1 MYILKTEQSF
11 DSAHFLAGY
20 NGKCG
25 NLHGHR
31 WRVIVEVMAQ
41 ELETDR
47 QLRGMHVDFAT
58 LKEDLK
64 LETEALDHALVVE
77 TGTLKEKTL
86 EALAEENFKLIM
98 VDFRPTAENFSRY
111 FYERMKEKGY
121 QVKCATVYETP
132 KNSASYTE

>member
-20 NGKCG
+20 DGKCG

-31 WRVIVEVMAQ
+31 WRVIVEVQAS

-64 LETEALDHALVVE
+64 LETEELDHALIVE
-77 TGTLKEKTL
+77 EGTLK
-86 EALAEENFKLIM
+86 
-98 VDFRPTAENFSRY
+98 
-111 FYERMKEKGY
+111 
-121 QVKCATVYETP
+121 
-132 KNSASYTE
+132 